1 MCGLDSGHVLG
12 GRQALCLRAD
22 DTVGGIVRHALRAA
36 RLRAKLTQAQAAV
49 LVSSSERSWQ
59 DWEGGRRRIPMAKYQ
74 LFIILADQLPAPVAP
89 LATIIKGV

>member
-1 MCGLDSGHVLG
+1 M
-12 GRQALCLRAD
+12 
-22 DTVGGIVRHALRAA
+22 RHALRAA

-74 LFIILADQLPAPVAP
+74 LFIILTDQLPAPVAP
-89 LATIIKGV
+89 LATIICGRKLPMPIIKGV